1 MMSKSMKSICF
12 VHPLPFF
19 LYIFSKFSLWYLYF
33 LYTESEGGTLYP
45 PPKFL
50 LILLFCVL
58 FGFFS
63 IHSSFFNLTRLLF
76 SPIIS
81 VLSIFLCHISQILT
95 FFINILLNYGDSL
108 YIISFLLQGYYNLC
122 RHIVTCPPLIADRVN
137 TTIIRNKKR
146 TVTDLL

>member
-1 MMSKSMKSICF
+1 MLCPSSAFLS
-12 VHPLPFF
+12 VHFF
-19 LYIFSKFSLWYLYF
+19 QILLVVSLFSLYRIRGRYF
-33 LYTESEGGTLYP
+33 IP